1 MISFATHVRDQ
12 PDIFSR
18 HIAEWDKFPQEVLDQ
33 LEFIVVDDCSTEHAV
48 EVQRPYLKVLLSRDQ
63 MPWNYGIKNLLAQ
76 EAKYDW
82 VLETNIDH
90 LLTLPCALQ
99 LLELNLERHKYYRPL
114 RYNFNEGDDSR
125 WSGKPHIGTLLIHKD
140 DLWSV
145 GGYDE
150 DFSGHYGHE
159 DGFLKHCLAAN
170 GVEEVLLP
178 SVVLR
183 NYSNGGEISDA
194 DFIQNP
200 QWDRDLVRNN
210 ALFEKKKRG
219 KPRASKPLIR
229 FAWSYGPLVWS
240 PNEQV

>member
-1 MISFATHVRDQ
+1 M
-12 PDIFSR
+12 
-18 HIAEWDKFPQEVLDQ
+18 
-33 LEFIVVDDCSTEHAV
+33 
-48 EVQRPYLKVLLSRDQ
+48 QRPYLKVLLSRDQ